1 MGFHSTGKSY
11 SRMKLLI
18 VDDQILFRQNLV
30 SALGHQPDMIVLG
43 EACTTR
49 EALEMVG
56 KLKPEVVLMNI
67 HLPDGTGLD
76 AARVLLAKR
85 PEIKIVFLSAQD
97 DDDQFFTA
105 IRMGAKGYLLKSV
118 PIPKL
123 VMALRGLDRGEAAI
137 SREMAARLMSEMS
150 RNGGDSSGAGEPF
163 GMLTSREMQV
173 LREMASNGTNREIAD
188 RLFISENTVRNH
200 VHNILEKL
208 GLKGR
213 REVVNLARQHGIGS
227 IFPKRPGK

>member
-1 MGFHSTGKSY
+1 
-11 SRMKLLI
+11 
-18 VDDQILFRQNLV
+18 
-30 SALGHQPDMIVLG
+30 
-43 EACTTR
+43 
-49 EALEMVG
+49 MVG

-105 IRMGAKGYLLKSV
+105 IRMGAKGFLLKTV

-150 RNGGDSSGAGEPF
+150 RGGADTNGAGEPF

-173 LREMASNGTNREIAD
+173 LRELASNGTNREIAD

>member
-1 MGFHSTGKSY
+1 
-11 SRMKLLI
+11 MKLLI

-43 EACTTR
+43 EACTAR

-76 AARVLLAKR
+76 VARVLLAKR
-85 PEIKIVFLSAQD
+85 PDIKIVFLSAQD

-105 IRMGAKGYLLKSV
+105 IRMGAKGFLLKTV

-150 RNGGDSSGAGEPF
+150 RNGGDSNGADEPF

-173 LREMASNGTNREIAD
+173 LREMACNGTNREIAD

>member
-1 MGFHSTGKSY
+1 
-11 SRMKLLI
+11 MKLLI

-30 SALGHQPDMIVLG
+30 SALGHQPDMLVLG
-43 EACTTR
+43 EACTSR

-56 KLKPEVVLMNI
+56 KLKPDVVLMNI

-85 PEIKIVFLSAQD
+85 PDIKIVFLSAQD

-105 IRMGAKGYLLKSV
+105 IRMGAKGFLLKTV

-150 RNGGDSSGAGEPF
+150 RNGGDSNGAGEPF

-173 LREMASNGTNREIAD
+173 LREMACNGTNREIAD